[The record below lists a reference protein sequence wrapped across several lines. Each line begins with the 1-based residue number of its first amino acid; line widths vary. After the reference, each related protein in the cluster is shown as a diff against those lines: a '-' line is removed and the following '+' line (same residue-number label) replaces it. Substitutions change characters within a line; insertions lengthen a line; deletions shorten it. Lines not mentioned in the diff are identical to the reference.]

1 MASGTFLP
9 GNILTCSTARAIRHA
24 PRNCSSSRGGDAA
37 SGAPNS
43 RNAALISLARATA
56 AAHALDPALVC
67 AVCEQESS
75 WIPWAIRYEPGF
87 LARYVAPLFT
97 AGKISATETYAR
109 AFSWGLMQVMGQ
121 VAREHGFAGASL
133 AELCDPAVGLEYGC
147 RVLTA
152 KLAQVEG
159 NVERALLLW
168 NGAANIH
175 YAQEV
180 QARLERYAKP

>member
-1 MASGTFLP
+1 MIETSPTPAPLASAVPSLP
-9 GNILTCSTARAIRHA
+9 K
-24 PRNCSSSRGGDAA
+24 PREGEAA
-37 SGAPNS
+37 SGPPNS
-43 RNAALISLARATA
+43 RNAALITLARATA

-67 AVCEQESS
+67 AVAEQESS

-97 AGKISATETYAR
+97 AGKISATEAYAR

-152 KLAQVEG
+152 KLAQAEG

-180 QARLERYAKP
+180 QARLERYAQP